1 MQGPVSEDAF
11 AKINLT
17 LRILGRR
24 EDGYHE
30 LRSLVAFARLGDRV
44 TAAAADD
51 LSLEVTG
58 PFAKGLEGETD
69 NLVLRAARALRDLT
83 GVTAGAHLTLEKNL
97 PVASGIGGG
106 SADAAAALR
115 ALIRLWNVNPGE
127 TALVALAASLGADVP
142 VCLSSSSALMWGI
155 GEKIVPLPLPR
166 SWFVL
171 VNPRFVLH
179 TSAVFRELEAPLLS
193 EAPAAP
199 PLPAFASLDDVVR
212 WAKEEGNGLE
222 TPAIRIASRIGEVRK
237 AIAGTVDCLLAR
249 MSGSGATCFGLYP
262 SGEAAEEAAH
272 IIAAAHPDWW
282 VAAGEAV

>member
-1 MQGPVSEDAF
+1 MRGPVSEDAF

-30 LRSLVAFARLGDRV
+30 LRSLVSFARLGDRV
-44 TAAAADD
+44 TAAAADNF
-51 LSLEVTG
+51 SLEVTG
-58 PFAKGLEGETD
+58 PFAKGLEGEAD
-69 NLVLRAARALRDLT
+69 NLVLRAARALRGLT

-106 SADAAAALR
+106 SADAAATLR
-115 ALIRLWNVNPGE
+115 ALLRLWDVTPEE
-127 TALVALAASLGADVP
+127 TALAALAASLGADVP
-142 VCLSSSSALMWGI
+142 VCLFSSSALIWGI
-155 GEKIVPLPLPR
+155 GEKIEPLPLPR

-179 TSAVFRELEAPLLS
+179 TSAVFRELGAPVLPEAPD
-193 EAPAAP
+193 AP
-199 PLPAFASLDDVVR
+199 PLPAFANLDDVVR
-212 WAKEEGNGLE
+212 WAREEGNGLE
-222 TPAIRIASRIGEVRK
+222 APAIGIASRIGEVRK
-237 AIAGTVDCLLAR
+237 AIAGTADCLLAR

-262 SGEAAEEAAH
+262 SEEAAREAAN